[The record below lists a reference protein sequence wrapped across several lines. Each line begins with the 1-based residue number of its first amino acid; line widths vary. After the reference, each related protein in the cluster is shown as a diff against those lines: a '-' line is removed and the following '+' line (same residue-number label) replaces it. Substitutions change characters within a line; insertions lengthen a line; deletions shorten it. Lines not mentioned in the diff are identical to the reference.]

1 MSRRRRCRS
10 LWDYLGTVPDHRK
23 KRGVRFKLRSILAV
37 AFAAVLAGRKSLAG
51 IARWAEKLEENKE
64 LLRQFGIE
72 RDEAPCHATFHY
84 VFKGLKVKPFE
95 AALAGWVKALGR
107 EDVLDHV
114 AMDGKL
120 LRGSRSGESEA
131 VHLLAAYCEKVKG
144 VVAQVEVSRGTNEI
158 TAAMKLLKGVPLEG
172 AIVTGDAI
180 FAQRRICR
188 RILDGGGDYYLA
200 VKENQPELL
209 ADIRA
214 AFDGPFSPLRRASA
228 PA

>member
-1 MSRRRRCRS
+1 MSRRRRRRT

-23 KRGVRFKLRSILAV
+23 RRGVRFKLRSILAL
-37 AFAAVLAGRKSLAG
+37 AFAAVLAGRKSLAA

-64 LLRQFGIE
+64 LLRQFDIE
-72 RDEAPCHATFHY
+72 RDEAPCHVTFHY
-84 VFKGLKVKPFE
+84 VFKGLKVKAFE
-95 AALAGWVKALGR
+95 RALSSWVKALAR
-107 EDVLDHV
+107 EDVMDHV
-114 AMDGKL
+114 AMDGKV

-180 FAQRRICR
+180 FAQAIPGYSRDSYRQLPASCVNVASHRTPRVQHSIPGTLRPATRR
-188 RILDGGGDYYLA
+188 
-200 VKENQPELL
+200 VKCY
-209 ADIRA
+209 
-214 AFDGPFSPLRRASA
+214 
-228 PA
+228 